1 GGVPSD
7 GREAADAEHARV
19 GCREG
24 SRGEERN
31 RGLDGIGRQ
40 RSQIVSEQRELVEPT
55 RGCAQALAEFHEPT
69 EADYRR
75 HARSF
80 YKPRRRGC
88 HHASSLPGGITRR
101 PARHRNSRDRT
112 HRRCPRGLPASG
124 AGAQIARACWRGRSS
139 TPPLINSTPTMRSR
153 LLRPYSGRFGASGAD
168 SLRPRDSLVRTL
180 RPSSC
185 SRYIATT
192 IMPSS
197 RAPGLN
203 CAPRGVTSFVPSP
216 SVSSVRDSSTLCT

>member
-101 PARHRNSRDRT
+101 PARHRTDAIAPT
-112 HRRCPRGLPASG
+112 HVALADFRRRGPEPRS
-124 AGAQIARACWRGRSS
+124 
-139 TPPLINSTPTMRSR
+139 MRPR
-153 LLRPYSGRFGASGAD
+153 LLRPYSGRFGASGAG
-168 SLRPRDSLVRTL
+168 SLRPRDSPVRTL

-197 RAPGLN
+197 RAAGLN
-203 CAPRGVTSFVPSP
+203 CAPGGVTSFVPSAR
-216 SVSSVRDSSTLCT
+216 VSSVPDSSTLCTSPTSIFSSDCV